1 MCAVLML
8 FIDMTLENN
17 LHKKNDFSFYNVF
30 LEHFRIYLRILEI
43 FAQKIPHLLSK
54 GPTWAD
60 LYFVCLPYS
69 EPSLPF

>member
-43 FAQKIPHLLSK
+43 FQQLCI
-54 GPTWAD
+54 
-60 LYFVCLPYS
+60 CS
-69 EPSLPF
+69 EDTPPPLQRPNLG